1 MTVPAQLRRQV
12 IQRAQNR
19 CEYCGL
25 AQEGQE
31 AAFHTDHVVPVLAG
45 GETTLSNLAL
55 ACVSCSLRKGARRTA
70 LDPLTDAE
78 AALFSPRRDVWR
90 LHFRWSGVRLVG
102 ISPTGRVTVLA
113 LKLNRPVALAIRQ
126 EEAARHRH
134 PPPGHL

>member
-55 ACVSCSLRKGARRTA
+55 ACVSCSRCAKAPEGPRWTRSRTRKLRCSVHVVMCGACTFA
-70 LDPLTDAE
+70 GAGCAWSESAPLDA
-78 AALFSPRRDVWR
+78 SQCWR
-90 LHFRWSGVRLVG
+90 
-102 ISPTGRVTVLA
+102 
-113 LKLNRPVALAIRQ
+113 
-126 EEAARHRH
+126 
-134 PPPGHL
+134 